1 MTSFYNRNL
10 LNLNNNISKND
21 SSNTTRSNRFD
32 SYTENTNVLKKNY
45 TLDYSDYEKLKIA
58 EQYNKLYSDIYK
70 KNKEDITINE
80 NKKIYNLSFNELINK
95 SGTVYINLL
104 NDLSIYFSKDNTNK
118 NINQLGYILTKDDN
132 LLFIGLFIL
141 VLSFFMWLIHV
152 TM

>member
-21 SSNTTRSNRFD
+21 SNTDKNDRFD